1 MLKPMKITHFN
12 HPEDTSAEDDLQT
25 APSPIQDQ
33 TNLSGLYPHAKTI
46 EEQLQDEHE
55 RAARIAAHQPKHSAF
70 KVAVSGAI
78 VLGATLL
85 FARNIQS
92 LWMDFDGSIPLIFLS
107 FVIVMILVGA
117 LFAWIKFANTM
128 LYAEMTKAY
137 PFWIIT
143 IGAVVA
149 ELFLNI
155 SSKIHS
161 SPGSDIYVSA
171 ILLFAV
177 LYVTQKLITIK

>member
-1 MLKPMKITHFN
+1 MLKTMKISHFN
-12 HPEDTSAEDDLQT
+12 HPEDPSSEDDLQT
-25 APSPIQDQ
+25 APSPIHDQ
-33 TNLSGLYPHAKTI
+33 TSLSGLYPHAKTI
-46 EEQLQDEHE
+46 EEQMQDEQD
-55 RAARIAAHQPKHSAF
+55 RAARIAARQPKHAAF
-70 KVAVSGAI
+70 KVALSGSI

-85 FARNIQS
+85 FARNMQS
-92 LWMDFDGSIPLIFLS
+92 LWMDSDGSIPLIFLS

-117 LFAWIKFANTM
+117 LFAWITFANKM
-128 LYAEMTKAY
+128 LYAEMAKAY
-137 PFWIIT
+137 PFWIVT
-143 IGAVVA
+143 TGSVVA
-149 ELFLNI
+149 ELFLDI